1 MVNCAENKLLAAVDI
16 ITRHPYARIMVF
28 SETIES
34 IWEELQEIL
43 LKNNGIN
50 SMTIDSG
57 LKANERQ
64 KILSVWGKD
73 FFPLLSVHTLEV
85 GYDVPRS

>member
-1 MVNCAENKLLAAVDI
+1 
-16 ITRHPYARIMVF
+16 MVF

-34 IWEELQEIL
+34 ISEIKEIL

-85 GYDVPRS
+85 GYDVHRS